1 MSTVGLALAIGLA
14 LAVAVVGLIPADQ
27 IKALL
32 AQILTALGLRGKTP
46 PVASVRLV
54 EAGGLELSFA
64 EGLPRVIRLNHGD
77 LSQLELWAES
87 EAEMQAEIEER
98 TAALEA
104 TGRDLA
110 RQIGEDG
117 SPEQGSVDALTE
129 QAAQLRADVKRLAAD
144 NRRAA
149 LEVWRHIPAIVEM
162 WPDHNDTPAILSVRL
177 LGEWRAAI
185 EGDPFARSPGQ
196 PIMAQVTVES
206 RPHSAKV

>member
-1 MSTVGLALAIGLA
+1 MSTPEV
-14 LAVAVVGLIPADQ
+14 VA
-27 IKALL
+27 
-32 AQILTALGLRGKTP
+32 
-46 PVASVRLV
+46 VRLV

-87 EAEMQAEIEER
+87 EADMQAEIEER

-110 RQIGEDG
+110 RQIDEDG

-149 LEVWRHIPAIVEM
+149 LEVWRYIPAVVEM
-162 WPDHNDTPAILSVRL
+162 WPDHNDTPAIMSVRL

-185 EGDPFARSPGQ
+185 EGDPFARSPGA

>member
-1 MSTVGLALAIGLA
+1 MSTPEV
-14 LAVAVVGLIPADQ
+14 VA
-27 IKALL
+27 
-32 AQILTALGLRGKTP
+32 
-46 PVASVRLV
+46 VRLV

-87 EAEMQAEIEER
+87 EADMQAEIEER

-129 QAAQLRADVKRLAAD
+129 QAAQLRADKGVPWSQ
-144 NRRAA
+144 
-149 LEVWRHIPAIVEM
+149 VP
-162 WPDHNDTPAILSVRL
+162 
-177 LGEWRAAI
+177 
-185 EGDPFARSPGQ
+185 RS
-196 PIMAQVTVES
+196 
-206 RPHSAKV
+206 

>member
-1 MSTVGLALAIGLA
+1 MSTPEV
-14 LAVAVVGLIPADQ
+14 VA
-27 IKALL
+27 
-32 AQILTALGLRGKTP
+32 
-46 PVASVRLV
+46 VRLV

-77 LSQLELWAES
+77 LSHLELWAES
-87 EAEMQAEIEER
+87 EADMQAEIEER

-110 RQIGEDG
+110 RQISEDG

-129 QAAQLRADVKRLAAD
+129 QAAQLRADAKRLAAD

-149 LEVWRHIPAIVEM
+149 LEVWRHIPAIVEL

-177 LGEWRAAI
+177 LGEWRVAI
-185 EGDPFARSPGQ
+185 EGDPFARSPGA
-196 PIMAQVTVES
+196 PMMAQVTVTS
-206 RPHSAKV
+206 QPRSAKA